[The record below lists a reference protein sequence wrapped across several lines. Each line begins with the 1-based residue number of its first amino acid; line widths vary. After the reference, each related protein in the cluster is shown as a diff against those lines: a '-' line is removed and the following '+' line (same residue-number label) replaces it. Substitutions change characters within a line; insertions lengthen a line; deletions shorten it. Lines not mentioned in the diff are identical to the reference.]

1 MPVGYRTDRAGLSFN
16 SCRTGGLFRPEAQY
30 STNDG
35 HAGNC
40 GQKRHSASEA

>member
-1 MPVGYRTDRAGLSFN
+1 MSVGYNTYLVGLSFN
-16 SCRTGGLFRPEAQY
+16 GCRTGGLFRPEEEY

-35 HAGNC
+35 HAGDS